1 MEALTSKLTD
11 LFSAAFASLG
21 LDPGYG
27 DVVLSNRA
35 DLADFQCNGALPAA
49 KEARKN
55 PRQLA
60 EEVIANLN
68 AGRREAMLAG
78 ASVAGPGFINL
89 RLRDD
94 YLAQHINQMAGDER
108 LGVPLPEHKHT
119 VVLDFG
125 GANVAK
131 RMHIGHL
138 RPSIIGDSLT
148 RLFRF
153 HGDTVIS
160 DIHMGDWGTQMGQ
173 LIAELQRRQP
183 DLPYF
188 DPDFTGPYPEESP
201 VTMDDLGEIYP
212 AASARFKEDETF
224 AEAARRATKELQDG
238 RPGYRALWQHFVNVS
253 IAALKEDFERLNVAF
268 DLWLGESHAHERI
281 APLVKR
287 LQEQGLAED
296 SAGALIVPI
305 AEPDDKTEMPP
316 MMLLKS
322 DGSVLYGTTD
332 LATIEQRVQE
342 LGADMI
348 FYVVDVRQS
357 LHFQQLFRAARRTGI
372 APADEVVLEHLPNGT
387 INGPDGR
394 PFKTR
399 AGGVPTLA
407 EVMDMVVE
415 KARER
420 LEELAEQGRV
430 AVQSYGEAER
440 EQIAEMV
447 GMAALKFGDLINHRS
462 TDYVFD
468 LDRFSSFEGRTGP
481 YLLYAAVRIKSILR
495 RAAGAG
501 LEPGEILPPAGPEER
516 ELMVKLVQL
525 PDVIEFAVQTRA
537 PNHIA
542 DYVYN
547 LATLFNRFYREYHIL
562 SEPDPARQESW
573 LALSAF
579 TLAQLELGLDLLGI
593 DVPERM

>member
-1 MEALTSKLTD
+1 MKALTTILTG
-11 LFSAAFASLG
+11 LFSAAFGVLG
-21 LDPGYG
+21 LDPAYG
-27 DVVLSNRA
+27 EVVLSNRP

-60 EEVIANLN
+60 EEVIANLD
-68 AGRREAMLAG
+68 AGQREAMLAEAG
-78 ASVAGPGFINL
+78 VAGPGFINL

-94 YLAQHINQMAGDER
+94 YLAGHVDQMAADER
-108 LGVPLPEHKHT
+108 LGVPPAEERHT

-153 HGDTVIS
+153 YGYTVVS

-173 LIAELQRRQP
+173 LIAELERRQP
-183 DLPYF
+183 DLSYF
-188 DPDFTGPYPEESP
+188 DPDSTGPYPRESL
-201 VTMDDLGEIYP
+201 VTMDDLGEMYP
-212 AASARFKEDETF
+212 VASARYKEDEAF
-224 AEAARRATKELQDG
+224 AEAARRATKELQGG
-238 RPGYRALWQHFVNVS
+238 RPGYRALWQHFVDVS
-253 IAALKEDFERLNVAF
+253 IAALKEDFERLHVNF
-268 DLWLGESHAHERI
+268 DLWLGESHAHHRI
-281 APLVKR
+281 APLVRR

-296 SAGALIVPI
+296 SAGALIVHI

-332 LATIEQRVQE
+332 LTTIEQRVEE

-357 LHFQQLFRAARRTGI
+357 LHFQQVFRAARRTGI
-372 APADEVVLEHLPNGT
+372 APADSVVLEHLPNGT
-387 INGPDGR
+387 INGPDGK

-420 LEELAEQGRV
+420 LEELGA
-430 AVQSYGEAER
+430 AASYDEAER
-440 EQIAEMV
+440 ERIAELV
-447 GMAALKFGDLINHRS
+447 GMAALKFGDLVNHRS

-468 LDRFSSFEGRTGP
+468 LDRFTSFEGRTGP

-495 RAAGAG
+495 RAAEKGV
-501 LEPGEILPPAGPEER
+501 EPGAILPPAGPEER

-525 PDVIEFAVQTRA
+525 PDVIAFAVQTRA

-547 LATLFNRFYREYHIL
+547 LAILFNRFYREYHIL
-562 SEPDPARQESW
+562 SEPDPSRQQSW
-573 LALSAF
+573 LALSAY
-579 TLAQLELGLDLLGI
+579 TLAQLELGLELLGI
-593 DVPERM
+593 EVPERM

>member
-1 MEALTSKLTD
+1 MNALTTQLSE
-11 LFSAAFASLG
+11 LFSAAFAVLG
-21 LDPGYG
+21 LDPEYG
-27 DVVLSNRA
+27 EVVLSNRA

-49 KEARKN
+49 RDAGKK
-55 PRQLA
+55 PRELA
-60 EEVIANLN
+60 EEIIANLDSEK
-68 AGRREAMLAG
+68 REAMLAEVG
-78 ASVAGPGFINL
+78 VAGPGFINL

-94 YLAQHINQMAGDER
+94 YLAGHIGQMAEDER
-108 LGVPLPEHKHT
+108 LGVPLPEERHT

-138 RPSIIGDSLT
+138 RPSIIGASLA

-173 LIAELQRRQP
+173 LIAELERRRP

-188 DPDFTGPYPEESP
+188 DPDYTGPYPAESP
-201 VTMDDLGEIYP
+201 VTMDDLGAIYP
-212 AASARFKEDETF
+212 AASARFKEDKAF

-238 RPGYRALWQHFVNVS
+238 RPGYRALWQHFVDVS
-253 IAALKEDFERLNVAF
+253 IATLKEDFERLNVEF

-281 APLVKR
+281 APMVKR
-287 LQEQGLAED
+287 LQEEGLAED
-296 SAGALIVPI
+296 SAGALIVHI
-305 AEPDDKTEMPP
+305 AEPDDKTEIPP

-332 LATIEQRVQE
+332 LATIEQRVEE

-357 LHFQQLFRAARRTGI
+357 LHFQQVSRAARRTGI
-372 APADEVVLEHLPNGT
+372 APADKVVLEHLPNGT

-399 AGGVPTLA
+399 AGDVPTLA

-420 LEELAEQGRV
+420 LEELETA
-430 AVQSYGEAER
+430 QSYDEAER
-440 EQIAEMV
+440 ERIAELV
-447 GMAALKFGDLINHRS
+447 GMAALKFGDLVNHRS

-468 LDRFSSFEGRTGP
+468 LDRFTSFEGRTGP

-495 RAAGAG
+495 RAAERG
-501 LEPGEILPPAGPEER
+501 LEPGEILPPAGPQER

-525 PDVIEFAVQTRA
+525 PDVIEFAVETRA

-547 LATLFNRFYREYHIL
+547 LAILFNRFYREHHIL
-562 SEPDPARQESW
+562 SEPNPARQESW
-573 LALSAF
+573 LALSAY
-579 TLAQLELGLDLLGI
+579 TLAQLELGLGLLGI
-593 DVPERM
+593 EIPERM